1 MDKRQII
8 DTNFD
13 TAKADMKTTDF
24 IDNDIALYDDAS
36 KIQLPKEP
44 RRTTFIFV
52 GLCTAGTASYTIDTE
67 EITVKKNDIVIIS
80 ERRVTENYTAS
91 PDLECIGMFMSMNFY
106 YETIR
111 NVSDI
116 SAMLIFSRTNPV
128 VSVSENNVKMFTNY
142 FRILQSKT
150 ADTSNPFRRKVV
162 QALVLAMFYDLNAII
177 HHMETRGISK
187 RPRADIIFT
196 EFIRLV
202 EGNFKSERRVSW
214 YAEQMCIT
222 PKYLAETVK
231 QVSRRTPNEWIDN
244 YVTLEL
250 RLKLKNSSKS
260 IKEDGPRL
268 WHIKQQIKMP
278 TMDKRQIIDTNFD
291 TAKAD
296 MKTTDFIDNDI
307 ALYDDASKIQ
317 LPKEPR
323 RTTFIF
329 VGLCTAGT
337 ASYTIDTEEITVKK
351 NDIVIISER
360 RVTENYTASP
370 DLECIGMFM
379 SMNFYYETIRNV
391 SDISAMLIFSRTNP
405 VVSVSE
411 NNVKMF
417 TNYFRILQSKTADT
431 SNPFRRKVV
440 QALVLAMFYDLN
452 AIIHHMETRGISK
465 RPRADIIFTEF
476 IRLVEGNFKSERRVS
491 WYAEQMCIT
500 PKYLA
505 ETVKQV
511 SRRTPNEWIDNYVTL
526 ELRLKL
532 KNSSKSIKEIATD
545 MHFPNQS
552 FLGKYFKEHVG
563 LSPSSYRKEQSR
575 HRRN

>member
-1 MDKRQII
+1 M
-8 DTNFD
+8 
-13 TAKADMKTTDF
+13 
-24 IDNDIALYDDAS
+24 
-36 KIQLPKEP
+36 
-44 RRTTFIFV
+44 
-52 GLCTAGTASYTIDTE
+52 
-67 EITVKKNDIVIIS
+67 KKNDIVIIS

-128 VSVSENNVKMFTNY
+128 VSVSENNAKMFTNY

-250 RLKLKNSSKS
+250 RL
-260 IKEDGPRL
+260 R
-268 WHIKQQIKMP
+268 
-278 TMDKRQIIDTNFD
+278 
-291 TAKAD
+291 
-296 MKTTDFIDNDI
+296 
-307 ALYDDASKIQ
+307 
-317 LPKEPR
+317 
-323 RTTFIF
+323 
-329 VGLCTAGT
+329 
-337 ASYTIDTEEITVKK
+337 
-351 NDIVIISER
+351 
-360 RVTENYTASP
+360 
-370 DLECIGMFM
+370 
-379 SMNFYYETIRNV
+379 
-391 SDISAMLIFSRTNP
+391 
-405 VVSVSE
+405 
-411 NNVKMF
+411 
-417 TNYFRILQSKTADT
+417 
-431 SNPFRRKVV
+431 
-440 QALVLAMFYDLN
+440 
-452 AIIHHMETRGISK
+452 
-465 RPRADIIFTEF
+465 
-476 IRLVEGNFKSERRVS
+476 
-491 WYAEQMCIT
+491 
-500 PKYLA
+500 
-505 ETVKQV
+505 
-511 SRRTPNEWIDNYVTL
+511 
-526 ELRLKL
+526 L

>member
-52 GLCTAGTASYTIDTE
+52 GLYTAGTASYTIDTE

-128 VSVSENNVKMFTNY
+128 VSVSENNAKMFTNY

-250 RLKLKNSSKS
+250 RL
-260 IKEDGPRL
+260 R
-268 WHIKQQIKMP
+268 
-278 TMDKRQIIDTNFD
+278 
-291 TAKAD
+291 
-296 MKTTDFIDNDI
+296 
-307 ALYDDASKIQ
+307 
-317 LPKEPR
+317 
-323 RTTFIF
+323 
-329 VGLCTAGT
+329 
-337 ASYTIDTEEITVKK
+337 
-351 NDIVIISER
+351 
-360 RVTENYTASP
+360 
-370 DLECIGMFM
+370 
-379 SMNFYYETIRNV
+379 
-391 SDISAMLIFSRTNP
+391 
-405 VVSVSE
+405 
-411 NNVKMF
+411 
-417 TNYFRILQSKTADT
+417 
-431 SNPFRRKVV
+431 
-440 QALVLAMFYDLN
+440 
-452 AIIHHMETRGISK
+452 
-465 RPRADIIFTEF
+465 
-476 IRLVEGNFKSERRVS
+476 
-491 WYAEQMCIT
+491 
-500 PKYLA
+500 
-505 ETVKQV
+505 
-511 SRRTPNEWIDNYVTL
+511 
-526 ELRLKL
+526 L

-545 MHFPNQS
+545 MHFPNLS

>member
-67 EITVKKNDIVIIS
+67 DVVVRKNDIVIIS

-91 PDLECIGMFMSMNFY
+91 PDFECIGMFMSMNFY

-116 SAMLIFSRTNPV
+116 SAMLIFSRTTPE
-128 VSVSENNVKMFTNY
+128 VSVSEKEARMFTDY

-150 ADTSNPFRRKVV
+150 ADTANPFRRKVV

-177 HHMETRGISK
+177 HHMETRGRSK

-202 EGNFKSERRVSW
+202 EANFKSERRVSW

-250 RLKLKNSSKS
+250 RLKLKTRRRASR
-260 IKEDGPRL
+260 RL
-268 WHIKQQIKMP
+268 PP
-278 TMDKRQIIDTNFD
+278 TCTSPTSRSW
-291 TAKAD
+291 
-296 MKTTDFIDNDI
+296 
-307 ALYDDASKIQ
+307 ASTSRSTSGSR
-317 LPKEPR
+317 PR
-323 RTTFIF
+323 RTGKSNRATGETERQARPARKNHDTTPHAPPRRRRSNAKRGIRHNQ
-329 VGLCTAGT
+329 TA
-337 ASYTIDTEEITVKK
+337 
-351 NDIVIISER
+351 R
-360 RVTENYTASP
+360 
-370 DLECIGMFM
+370 
-379 SMNFYYETIRNV
+379 
-391 SDISAMLIFSRTNP
+391 
-405 VVSVSE
+405 
-411 NNVKMF
+411 
-417 TNYFRILQSKTADT
+417 
-431 SNPFRRKVV
+431 
-440 QALVLAMFYDLN
+440 LAMPDAQFC
-452 AIIHHMETRGISK
+452 IMK
-465 RPRADIIFTEF
+465 RP
-476 IRLVEGNFKSERRVS
+476 SE
-491 WYAEQMCIT
+491 
-500 PKYLA
+500 P
-505 ETVKQV
+505 
-511 SRRTPNEWIDNYVTL
+511 TL
-526 ELRLKL
+526 W
-532 KNSSKSIKEIATD
+532 ATAAWRGRG
-545 MHFPNQS
+545 F
-552 FLGKYFKEHVG
+552 GAA
-563 LSPSSYRKEQSR
+563 R
-575 HRRN
+575 

>member
-24 IDNDIALYDDAS
+24 IDDDIVLYDDAK
-36 KIQLPKEP
+36 KIPLPKNP

-67 EITVKKNDIVIIS
+67 DVVVRKNDIMIIS

-116 SAMLIFSRTNPV
+116 SAMLIFSRTTPE
-128 VSVSENNVKMFTNY
+128 VSVSEKEARMFTDY

-177 HHMETRGISK
+177 HHMETRGHSK

-202 EGNFKSERRVSW
+202 EANFKSERRVSW

-250 RLKLKNSSKS
+250 RL
-260 IKEDGPRL
+260 R
-268 WHIKQQIKMP
+268 
-278 TMDKRQIIDTNFD
+278 
-291 TAKAD
+291 
-296 MKTTDFIDNDI
+296 
-307 ALYDDASKIQ
+307 
-317 LPKEPR
+317 
-323 RTTFIF
+323 
-329 VGLCTAGT
+329 
-337 ASYTIDTEEITVKK
+337 
-351 NDIVIISER
+351 
-360 RVTENYTASP
+360 
-370 DLECIGMFM
+370 
-379 SMNFYYETIRNV
+379 
-391 SDISAMLIFSRTNP
+391 
-405 VVSVSE
+405 
-411 NNVKMF
+411 
-417 TNYFRILQSKTADT
+417 
-431 SNPFRRKVV
+431 
-440 QALVLAMFYDLN
+440 
-452 AIIHHMETRGISK
+452 
-465 RPRADIIFTEF
+465 
-476 IRLVEGNFKSERRVS
+476 
-491 WYAEQMCIT
+491 
-500 PKYLA
+500 
-505 ETVKQV
+505 
-511 SRRTPNEWIDNYVTL
+511 
-526 ELRLKL
+526 L